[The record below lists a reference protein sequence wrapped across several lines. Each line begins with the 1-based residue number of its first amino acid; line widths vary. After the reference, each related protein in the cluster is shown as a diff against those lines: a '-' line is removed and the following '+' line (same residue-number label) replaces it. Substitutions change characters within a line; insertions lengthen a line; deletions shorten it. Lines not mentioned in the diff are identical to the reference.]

1 MCMLKYR
8 VEQFLKMSI
17 NMLPV
22 ENHRAL
28 SAHQRLM
35 YMAEEYKRR
44 GYDVSVYPTDEL
56 LPDALHGF
64 AVGLVARASG
74 SLVIGDVR
82 NREQLTLNGAKDLRA
97 IARQVETI
105 PNSYFDLVVTNPT

>member
-1 MCMLKYR
+1 MPT
-8 VEQFLKMSI
+8 

-22 ENHRAL
+22 ESHRAL

-44 GYDVSVYPTDEL
+44 GYEVSIYPTDEL
-56 LPDALHGF
+56 LPKALQGLS
-64 AVGLVARASG
+64 VGLVARASG

-82 NREQLTLNGAKDLRA
+82 SREQLTLNGPKDLRM

-105 PNSYFDLVVTNPT
+105 PNSYFDLVVTNPA